1 MILFYNDWLKY
12 NKAIIHTD
20 TKNKSFLHIAQLYK
34 EMGIKNH
41 AFLLA
46 LHNPDLRNIDPNSDN
61 LTTEEIAM
69 IVEEVSVNPWYFF
82 RECLRIPSSGTLTG
96 VNFIANRG
104 NIAYI
109 WNFFNHTTSML
120 IMPRQTGKSVVSDS
134 VDVYTLIAGGTN
146 LSIFLFTKDN
156 GLRVKNI
163 NRIKD
168 IFSILPWYL
177 NPRDK
182 SDSNNTENITVNVF
196 NNRLD
201 TGVGQNTTSGAMNTA
216 RGLTSSLLKVDEGPF
231 IPNVKISLMAAIPAT
246 SAARENAKK
255 NGALYCTTYTTTPG
269 YLSSESGRYFKSIY
283 DSCARWTEHMLDSKD
298 VNEFESTVRKN
309 ARGGRFQILLEFNH
323 RQLGKTDEW
332 LRERILELQADH
344 ADEEDIAANYLNK
357 WAYGNVMSPISKEDL
372 ERIRNSKRTNAYKEI
387 SKEGYITNW
396 YIPEY
401 EVNNLDSNRQ
411 IILGMDSSEM
421 IGNDDSALT
430 GIDVKTGE
438 VICTA
443 LINESNVI
451 TFSNYIANLLIK
463 YPSITFIPESKST
476 GLPIIDNLVLIL
488 LSRGVNPF
496 KRIYNKVVEDTNN
509 EDRKDIL
516 MDRNLDSY
524 YNKYR
529 KEFGYRT
536 SGTGAN
542 SRDNLYGT
550 TFNNAIRYTA
560 HLVRDPDLIDNL
572 ESLEIRNGRIDHPKG
587 GHDDNVISLLLGF
600 FFLLYATSKEVYGI
614 DNRDVLRDIK
624 LTIIDNQ
631 GGPLEIYRKE
641 KQKELKNDIDRLLK
655 ELKSTKNPFIKQQL
669 IIKIKF
675 LYEKLD
681 KSLLTTTFN
690 LEELL
695 DEIENESK
703 LTAMSNKY
711 SNNYSTKYRF

>member
-1 MILFYNDWLKY
+1 MILFLQDWAKY
-12 NKAIIHTD
+12 PTAVVHTE
-20 TKNKSFLHIAQLYK
+20 TVNKSFLHIAQLYK
-34 EMGIKNH
+34 EMGVKNH

-46 LHNPDLRNIDPNSDN
+46 LHNPDLKYIDPHSDD
-61 LTTEEIAM
+61 LSAEEIAM
-69 IVEEVSVNPWYFF
+69 IAEEVSVNPWYFF
-82 RECLRIPSSGTLTG
+82 RECLRIPSSGTLSG

-156 GLRVKNI
+156 GLRVKNV

-168 IFSILPWYL
+168 IFAILPWYL

-182 SDSNNTENITVNVF
+182 TDSNNTENITVNAF

-246 SAARENAKK
+246 SAARENAKN

-298 VNEFESTVRKN
+298 ANEFEETVRKN

-323 RQLGKTDEW
+323 RQLGKTDKW
-332 LRERILELQADH
+332 LKERILELQADN

-372 ERIRNSKRTNAYKEI
+372 ERIRNSKQTNVYKDI
-387 SKEGYITNW
+387 SREGYITTW

-401 EVNNLDSNRQ
+401 EVVNHVPNRQ
-411 IILGMDSSEM
+411 IVLGMDSSEM
-421 IGNDDSALT
+421 IGNDDSALC

-438 VICTA
+438 VVCTA

-463 YPSITFIPESKST
+463 YPNITFVPESKST
-476 GLPIIDNLVLIL
+476 GLPIIDNLSLIL
-488 LSRGVNPF
+488 ISKGVNPF
-496 KRIYNKVVEDTNN
+496 KRIYNKVVEDLENK
-509 EDRKDIL
+509 DRKDIL
-516 MDRNLDSY
+516 MDRNLDIY

-550 TFNNAIRYTA
+550 TFNNMIRYTA
-560 HLVRDPDLIDNL
+560 HLIRDVDLIDNL
-572 ESLEIRNGRIDHPKG
+572 ESLEIRNGRIDHPKD
-587 GHDDNVISLLLGF
+587 GHDDNVISLLIALW
-600 FFLLYATSKEVYGI
+600 FLLYATSKEVYGI
-614 DNRDVLRDIK
+614 DTKDVLRDIK
-624 LTIIDNQ
+624 LSIIDSQ
-631 GGPLEIYRKE
+631 GGPLEIYRRE
-641 KQKELKNDIDRLLK
+641 KQKELKDNIDNLLE
-655 ELKSTKNPFIKQQL
+655 ELKGTKNQFVKQQL
-669 IIKIKF
+669 ITKIKF
-675 LYEKLD
+675 LYGGLD
-681 KSLLTTTFN
+681 QSLLTTTFN

-695 DEIENESK
+695 SQIEDESR
-703 LTAMSNKY
+703 LTSMSNQY
-711 SNNYSTKYRF
+711 SNTYSSKYRF

>member
-1 MILFYNDWLKY
+1 
-12 NKAIIHTD
+12 
-20 TKNKSFLHIAQLYK
+20 
-34 EMGIKNH
+34 
-41 AFLLA
+41 
-46 LHNPDLRNIDPNSDN
+46 
-61 LTTEEIAM
+61 
-69 IVEEVSVNPWYFF
+69 
-82 RECLRIPSSGTLTG
+82 
-96 VNFIANRG
+96 
-104 NIAYI
+104 
-109 WNFFNHTTSML
+109 
-120 IMPRQTGKSVVSDS
+120 
-134 VDVYTLIAGGTN
+134 
-146 LSIFLFTKDN
+146 
-156 GLRVKNI
+156 
-163 NRIKD
+163 
-168 IFSILPWYL
+168 
-177 NPRDK
+177 
-182 SDSNNTENITVNVF
+182 
-196 NNRLD
+196 
-201 TGVGQNTTSGAMNTA
+201 MNTA

-298 VNEFESTVRKN
+298 ANEFESTVRKN

-463 YPSITFIPESKST
+463 YSSITFIPESKST

-516 MDRNLDSY
+516 MDRNLDNY

-641 KQKELKNDIDRLLK
+641 KQKELKNDIDKLLE